1 MPGPVRRE
9 FRLSTSA
16 FDSGSGLE
24 SIRIAPWTARLY
36 RLCLRTVPETKSF
49 RLCLGELVLFLAL
62 RKMTRLFRMPETK
75 KTLRFS
81 FSSLD
86 LPETTKPSKPV
97 VTGLEGV
104 SEYRL

>member
-1 MPGPVRRE
+1 MLPQGDAGDRD
-9 FRLSTSA
+9 A
-16 FDSGSGLE
+16 
-24 SIRIAPWTARLY
+24 WARSE
-36 RLCLRTVPETKSF
+36 RV

-86 LPETTKPSKPV
+86 LPETTKTPKPV
-97 VTGLEGV
+97 NTGLEGA
-104 SEYRL
+104 EFRLWFFTSFHIIQ